1 MFVRISNLQLSQKS
15 LCLIFHIG
23 GSTENN
29 SAKCVGSIEQ
39 VASIAV
45 VVSCQSNPEI
55 QSSVLN

>member
-39 VASIAV
+39 VASIAA